1 MHHPQGPPLCFQ
13 QTSSQRKENDSNDH
27 ENPLGVSLDE
37 RVEVESIKCSIPLS
51 ESGMAFR
58 AFVPHDQWKTSRI

>member
-1 MHHPQGPPLCFQ
+1 MRHPQGPPLCFQ

-27 ENPLGVSLDE
+27 ENPFGVSL
-37 RVEVESIKCSIPLS
+37 ESKASSVPLS